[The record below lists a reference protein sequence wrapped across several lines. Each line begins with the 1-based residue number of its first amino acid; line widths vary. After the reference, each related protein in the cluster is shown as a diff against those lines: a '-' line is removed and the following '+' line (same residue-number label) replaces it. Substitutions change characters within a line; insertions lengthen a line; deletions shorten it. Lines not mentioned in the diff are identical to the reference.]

1 MRANF
6 FVYDQ
11 AIKIPEISGK
21 WANFSIYEPLT
32 KIPENARKC
41 VQNMS
46 K

>member
-1 MRANF
+1 MRAKF
-6 FVYDQ
+6 FFYDH
-11 AIKIPEISGK
+11 ISKIPEAG
-21 WANFSIYEPLT
+21 ANFSIYEPLT